1 MIRKQEHIIRKLLI
15 TIIISLGIF
24 LFLISQNIIQYGTM
38 MQEYSNNDIYS
49 ALAPQEIGLKKGKP
63 IIQSFV
69 STKDNLYSFSLKF
82 NQARL
87 EENVKV
93 DVSLYDTKG
102 TKLQEWTVG
111 RDSLEYDSYI
121 SFILDSLL
129 LDTKGHTYYIIVE
142 GDNLEKILL
151 GSESDSLKEGCLYID
166 GKEQSGDL
174 AIKFTNEESVM
185 ITLFYG
191 GIFSL
196 LCGGLTSAFIFLK
209 LWKKIISM
217 SDEVMTNFKKNWKK
231 VIRVGAYTMILFAIS
246 YLIEKVCL
254 FYLSWKGNNPIT
266 DFNEYRFAFVFVL
279 FFLIFLYIQYKEFF
293 EKKPEI
299 IVLISFVLIGTLFV
313 VSIPAEAELSWDAA
327 IHYWRAVGVS
337 HALDG
342 KANIAENWLYWHSG
356 IGYNLPG
363 TIESLKSGY
372 QNIQNLYNLGIET
385 TANIS
390 ILRDASMIA
399 YIPSTIGLAIGRILH
414 FPYNIT
420 FQLGAFMNML
430 LYVFVTYF
438 ALKKLRSGK
447 MILVVIIGTPVSLFL
462 AAVYS
467 YDSWI
472 TAFSILG
479 LAYFIGCMQEGVVRK
494 QDEWIMLGALMLAF
508 IVKPIYFLVFLV
520 LLILPRKSFDSD
532 RECIKFKISAVAA
545 SIAYAAGMVLG
556 LIEMILIFVIAWI
569 IVAGCVLF
577 NQSLNK
583 RKRIL
588 IWGIVSSLVIVIG
601 FVMIVLVLPQL
612 VGSGDARGGAL
623 VNAGEQVKFI
633 LSNPVQYF
641 LILVKYIV
649 TRYLAYDDQLQGLF
663 NTFGYIGQSSFAIVS
678 FIFLWIVSFTDKRE
692 ADVWERYNITK
703 LVSAGICLATIM
715 LMATALYIDFTS
727 VANDTIEGCQIRY
740 VMPLMFLFFG
750 LIGSNNII
758 NKIKNKTYNIL
769 VVAGTNILL
778 MLNLWQIV
786 ISKYS

>member
-1 MIRKQEHIIRKLLI
+1 MILL
-15 TIIISLGIF
+15 F
-24 LFLISQNIIQYGTM
+24 QNIIQYGSM
-38 MQEYSNNDIYS
+38 IQEYNNTDIYS
-49 ALAPQEIGLKKGKP
+49 ALAPQSFNLKSDEK
-63 IIQSFV
+63 IVQSFL
-69 STKDNLYSFSLKF
+69 SPENNLQSFSLKF
-82 NQARL
+82 NPTSF
-87 EENVKV
+87 EKGKEVKV
-93 DVSLYDTKG
+93 SLSDTKG
-102 TKLQEWTVG
+102 VEKQTWVI
-111 RDSLEYDSYI
+111 DSADLEFDSYI
-121 SFILDSLL
+121 SFILEPVLK
-129 LDTKGHTYYIIVE
+129 DTKDQTYYITVE
-142 GDNLEKILL
+142 GDDLENILL
-151 GSESDSLKEGCLYID
+151 GSESDSLQEGHLYIN
-166 GKEQSGDL
+166 GEEQEGDL
-174 AIKFTNEESVM
+174 AIKFAYEENVL

-191 GIFSL
+191 YVFSL
-196 LCGGLTSAFIFLK
+196 ICGVIISSFIFLN
-209 LWKKIISM
+209 LWKKIFVLS
-217 SDEVMTNFKKNWKK
+217 KK
-231 VIRVGAYTMILFAIS
+231 VGNLLKRYWKRFFCFIFFSIIIFGIS
-246 YLIEKVCL
+246 YLIEKVYL
-254 FYLSWKGNNPIT
+254 FYLSWKGNALNIN
-266 DFNEYRFAFVFVL
+266 FNEYRFL
-279 FFLIFLYIQYKEFF
+279 FIFALIFLICLYVKFRVYLGKN
-293 EKKPEI
+293 PEI
-299 IVLISFVLIGTLFV
+299 MFLISFMIIGAIFV
-313 VSIPAEAELSWDAA
+313 ISVPAEAELSWDAA

-363 TIESLKSGY
+363 TIENLKSGY
-372 QNIQNLYNLGIET
+372 QNIQNIYNLEIET

-399 YIPSTIGLAIGRILH
+399 YIPSAIGLAIGRILH

-420 FQLGAFMNML
+420 FQLGAFMNMM

-447 MILVVIIGTPVSLFL
+447 MILVVIVGTPVSLFL

-479 LAYFIGCMQEGVVRK
+479 LAYFIGCMQEGMVRK

-520 LLILPRKSFDSD
+520 LLVLPRKSFDGD
-532 RECIKFKISAVAA
+532 NECIKFKITVVAA
-545 SIAYAAGMVLG
+545 SVAYAAGMVLG
-556 LIEMILIFVIAWI
+556 LIEMILIFVITWMLA
-569 IVAGCVLF
+569 AGCILI
-577 NQSLNK
+577 NQRLNK

-588 IWGIVSSLVIVIG
+588 IWGMISFLVIVIG
-601 FVMIVLVLPQL
+601 FVMIVLILPQL

-649 TRYLAYDDQLQGLF
+649 TRYLAYDGQLQGLF
-663 NTFGYIGQSSFAIVS
+663 NTFGYIGQSSFAIIS

-692 ADVWERYNITK
+692 TDVWKRYNITR
-703 LVSAGICLATIM
+703 LGSVGICLATIM

-727 VANDTIEGCQIRY
+727 VANSTIEGCQIRY
-740 VMPLMFLFFG
+740 VMPLMFLFFA
-750 LIGSNNII
+750 LIGSNNIT
-758 NKIKNKTYNIL
+758 NRIKNKTYNIL
-769 VVAGTNILL
+769 VIAGTNILL

>member
-1 MIRKQEHIIRKLLI
+1 MIKKRKEL
-15 TIIISLGIF
+15 IISILSVFVISIGVFVI
-24 LFLISQNIIQYGTM
+24 LLSQNIIQYGSM
-38 MQEYSNNDIYS
+38 IHEYNNTDIYS
-49 ALAPQEIGLKKGKP
+49 ALAPQSFNLKSDEK
-63 IIQSFV
+63 IVQSFL
-69 STKDNLYSFSLKF
+69 SSENNLQSFSLKF
-82 NQARL
+82 NPTSF
-87 EENVKV
+87 EKGKEVKV
-93 DVSLYDTKG
+93 SLSDTKG
-102 TKLQEWTVG
+102 VEKQTWVI
-111 RDSLEYDSYI
+111 DSADLEFDSYI
-121 SFILDSLL
+121 SFILEPLL
-129 LDTKGHTYYIIVE
+129 KDTKDQTYYITVE
-142 GDNLEKILL
+142 GDDLENILL
-151 GSESDSLKEGCLYID
+151 GSESNSLQEGHLYIN
-166 GKEQSGDL
+166 GEEQPGDL

-217 SDEVMTNFKKNWKK
+217 LDEVMTNLKKNWKK
-231 VIRVGAYTMILFAIS
+231 VIRVGAYTMILLAIS

-254 FYLSWKGNNPIT
+254 FYLSWKGNNPIA

-279 FFLIFLYIQYKEFF
+279 LFLIFLYIQYKEIF

-299 IVLISFVLIGTLFV
+299 IVLISFVLVGTLFV

-327 IHYWRAVGVS
+327 IHYWRSVGVS

-363 TIESLKSGY
+363 TIDSLKNGY
-372 QNIQNLYNLGIET
+372 QNIQNLYDLHLET
-385 TANIS
+385 TANVS
-390 ILRDASMIA
+390 ILRDVSMLA
-399 YIPSTIGLAIGRILH
+399 YIPSAIGLAIGRILH

-420 FQLGAFMNML
+420 FQLGAFMNMM

-577 NQSLNK
+577 NQRLNK

-692 ADVWERYNITK
+692 TDVWERYNITK

-715 LMATALYIDFTS
+715 LMATALYIDFTP